1 MFFSQLLL
9 SNKGALGIVWMAAHC
24 HRRLKK
30 DQVQQTNISSSIDK
44 ILDDEVPIVT
54 HRILAFLLLGV
65 VRIYSKKVEYLFHD
79 CNEIYNRLCGLK
91 TGKSTRP
98 SIGVSRTNYH
108 SVTLP
113 KRFELDAFDL
123 DLLEHQNSAG
133 ENVRSHKQD
142 MLADGRRKDGS
153 RSGFFDKENMQ
164 SSEAYSKAD
173 TPPRDVF
180 SRNQWS
186 SFSNMNIS
194 LAGLEVLRGTSFSLE
209 DRLDPI
215 ILDEAEE
222 AQMHNKHLPNRDP
235 IMCNEMESGSVVSLS
250 SNKSHSVLSAEIFRG
265 TGFSLEDRLEP
276 MVLNEDEEEQPN
288 ARPSKENISSNM
300 HEPIQD
306 VEFDSVANPSPQGSK
321 LAASS
326 ETPQRSGFQMLNE
339 DEKVQHHEETSDK
352 EKRVEEE
359 PIEHLK
365 AQMNC
370 QENEPHEFTG
380 SMDKHVSAKKMK
392 SLEVINSESL
402 ECQRP
407 KEFPMSVV
415 VTPDS
420 KLPAGLS
427 SPEVVTVQTPATKER
442 AKILKKRKALFDLT
456 TVVPNKRIIF
466 LICRV
471 LKKWIEED
479 PSDLKRKR
487 RDVPN
492 TLLHAWRARKLA
504 NGPQSFFEPL
514 FHGVTT
520 DLANLECEKSWAAA
534 LKSVKISDR
543 REDVRTPVS
552 NEQIPEVRSPSPHR
566 SYAEETLIAPGTP
579 VTHLKPSTR
588 SHEAAVSHF
597 SLEPAS
603 SSETI
608 DKCQSKSESL
618 EFDAVFQ
625 EEINSFEG
633 GSSEKDAYSE
643 KTRMIGR
650 YLSRKFLDKKR
661 HKDEAVL
668 NLLQLLTRKTKKES
682 ARFFY
687 EILVLK
693 TRDCIDVQQEN
704 SYDDILLRETSK
716 LKQAAAASSS
726 RN

>member
-1 MFFSQLLL
+1 MFYSQLLL

-142 MLADGRRKDGS
+142 MLADDRRKDGS

-222 AQMHNKHLPNRDP
+222 AQMHNKHLPIRDS

-250 SNKSHSVLSAEIFRG
+250 SNRSHSVPSAEIFCG

-300 HEPIQD
+300 HGPIQD

-321 LAASS
+321 LAASL

-339 DEKVQHHEETSDK
+339 DEKVQSHEETSDK
-352 EKRVEEE
+352 EKRVDEET
-359 PIEHLK
+359 IEHLQ

-402 ECQRP
+402 ECRRP

-442 AKILKKRKALFDLT
+442 TKILKKRKTLFDLT
-456 TVVPNKRIIF
+456 TVVPNK
-466 LICRV
+466 V

-566 SYAEETLIAPGTP
+566 SYAEETPIAPGTP

-608 DKCQSKSESL
+608 DKCQSKSVSL

-625 EEINSFEG
+625 EEINSFDG

-661 HKDEAVL
+661 HKDEEVL

-716 LKQAAAASSS
+716 LKQAAAASS